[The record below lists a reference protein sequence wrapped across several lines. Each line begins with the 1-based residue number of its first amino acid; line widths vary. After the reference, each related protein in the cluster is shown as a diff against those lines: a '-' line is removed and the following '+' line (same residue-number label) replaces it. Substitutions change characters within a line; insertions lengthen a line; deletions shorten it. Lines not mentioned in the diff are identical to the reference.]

1 MKKMNVAAKKSAPK
15 FVGENRVQ
23 VTREFAKNAMI
34 FGTPEYKMWR
44 EIRQDCPEAE
54 MVLKSIKKNPG
65 KRTSTKNMTYERM
78 AMYIRAQDNAATLM
92 VEFKKQIA
100 LSKVQTNPYRS
111 VLAWFIQKFEGYDD
125 YKSFFA
131 AEAEKKAQAE
141 DIFTVVKSS
150 AFIVGEDTTDD
161 EEFDLASGM

>member
-15 FVGENRVQ
+15 FIDDTRVQ
-23 VTREFAKNAMI
+23 VTKEFAKNAMI
-34 FGTPEYKMWR
+34 FGTPEYKLWR
-44 EIRQDCPEAE
+44 EIRQDCPKAE
-54 MVLKSIKKNPG
+54 MVLKTIKKNPS

-92 VEFKKQIA
+92 DEFKKEIA
-100 LSKVQTNPYRS
+100 LSKVQTNPYRY
-111 VLAWFIQKFEGYDD
+111 VLAWFIKAFEGYDD

-141 DIFTVVKSS
+141 DIF
-150 AFIVGEDTTDD
+150 AMYD
-161 EEFDLASGM
+161 EELDLAS